1 MFSAIS
7 MNWRGKP
14 LTSLEVIINLI
25 ANTTTENGLKINATL
40 DTNEYKL
47 GEKVLD
53 EELSSLDILYH
64 DFQPQWNYVIK
75 HREM

>member
-1 MFSAIS
+1 

-14 LTSLEVIINLI
+14 LTSLELIVNLI
-25 ANTTTENGLKINATL
+25 ANTTTEKGLKINATI

-64 DFQPQWNYVIK
+64 EFQPQWNYVIK
-75 HREM
+75 RRKM